1 MRVTTIS
8 GMRTSLTQM
17 IGVDSLLSTETD
29 ASTRSFNRFGR
40 LAWDR
45 TAWPFVSRLTQII
58 PDVRVRS
65 IDVGSG
71 GTSYSSAPT
80 VAVAGAATAT
90 ATINSDGEVNGIAV
104 TANGTGYVSVPAVT
118 FSSGGGSG
126 ATATANLLAYLDF
139 GTTISEVFRVTTKD
153 PWGSG
158 SASDI
163 AFKNTFVTGS
173 SEYGEA
179 IMPNRSSTSPVW
191 VYYRIPFP
199 SYGGSATD
207 YPWIFSEYAVIGAF
221 GDWLQSDGQNSKA
234 AQAYAQ
240 AEQVLQVEL
249 DKLERQEGQ
258 SQPILIE
265 TYGTTIASTA

>member
-1 MRVTTIS
+1 MRVVTVS
-8 GMRTSLTQM
+8 SMRTSLTQM
-17 IGVDSLLSTETD
+17 IGIDSLLSAETD

-45 TAWPFVSRLTQII
+45 TAWPFVSRLTQVV

-90 ATINSDGEVNGIAV
+90 STINSDGEVNGIAV
-104 TANGTGYVSVPAVT
+104 TANGTAYVSVPAVT
-118 FSSGGGSG
+118 FSGGGGSG

-139 GTTISEVFRVTTKD
+139 GTTISEVFRVTDKD
-153 PWGSG
+153 PWSAG
-158 SASDI
+158 SANDI

-179 IMPNRSSTSPVW
+179 ILPNRSSTSPVW
-191 VYYRIPFP
+191 VHYRAPFP
-199 SYGGSATD
+199 SFGGSATD
-207 YPWIFSEYAVIGAF
+207 YPWIFAEYAVIGAYS
-221 GDWLQSDGQNSKA
+221 DWLTADGQTDRA
-234 AQAYAQ
+234 GVALQQ

-258 SQPILIE
+258 TQPILIE
-265 TYGTTIASTA
+265 TYGTTIAAPA

>member
-1 MRVTTIS
+1 MRVTTVS

-17 IGVDSLLSTETD
+17 IGVDSLLSAETD

-45 TAWPFVSRLTQII
+45 TAWPFVSRLTQVV

-104 TANGTGYVSVPAVT
+104 TANGTGYVSAPAVT
-118 FSSGGGSG
+118 FSGGGGSG

-153 PWGSG
+153 PWGG
-158 SASDI
+158 GTASDI
-163 AFKNTFVTGS
+163 AFKNIFVTGS

-207 YPWIFSEYAVIGAF
+207 FPWVFSEYAVIGAY
-221 GDWLQSDGQNSKA
+221 GDWLQADGQNSKA

-249 DKLERQEGQ
+249 DSLERQSGQ
-258 SQPILIE
+258 TQPLLIE